1 MQRHVETI
9 IDVLNH
15 RRVDILPRGELFIG
29 NDFLDRCS
37 PDHTGELIWQTQEA
51 AQSLGLSLVGFE
63 LNSGKSRS
71 LLLNKAYNKLHEFF
85 LAGCINGPVSRLIEK
100 FGFKNAMLS
109 TRNNPALFSGIAME
123 LMEEIGEKA
132 SLAAANGF
140 KALVL
145 ADDIAGKNGLLFS
158 PRYFCDTVL
167 PIYAAIASTIKST
180 GLYAFIHSDGDMR
193 KVVDLLTKAG
203 YDCIHPVDVQAGL
216 DLMELQEEFG
226 GKITFMGH
234 IDMFGWDEKKI
245 GDEVKLAEQKFK
257 NGGLILGSA
266 GGLSTAIPEEKLSLL
281 FPSWKA
287 KT

>member
-1 MQRHVETI
+1 VQRHVETI

-29 NDFLDRCS
+29 NDFLDRCF

-71 LLLNKAYNKLHEFF
+71 LLLNKAYNKLHEYF
-85 LAGCINGPVSRLIEK
+85 LAGYINGPVSRLIEK
-100 FGFKNAMLS
+100 LGFRDAMLS
-109 TRNNPALFSGIAME
+109 TRSNPALFSGIAME
-123 LMEEIGEKA
+123 LLEEIGEKA

-167 PIYAAIASTIKST
+167 PIYAGIASTIKSA

-234 IDMFGWDEKKI
+234 IDMFGWDEKRI